1 MKVDLSKLFVTPGG
15 RQELSCALDLRET
28 KRLGRPLFLGPVRVS
43 GAAENRSGVVSVGY
57 TADFTLN
64 LACDR
69 CLTPLV
75 RPERMEFSHT
85 VVLSLNREEND
96 EFIVVSDGLL
106 DLAELVN
113 ADILLELP
121 TSVVCG
127 EDCKGLCPIC
137 GHNLN
142 EGDCG
147 CDRSVPDR
155 RFDKLR
161 ELLSE

>member
-1 MKVDLSKLFVTPGG
+1 MKVDLSKLFDNPGET
-15 RQELSCALDLRET
+15 QEFSAALDLGDVR
-28 KRLGRPLFLGPVRVS
+28 RWGSGLFHQPVRIA
-43 GAAENRSGVVSVGY
+43 GIARNRAGIVDVGY
-57 TADFTLN
+57 TVDFVLETV
-64 LACDR
+64 CDR
-69 CLTPLV
+69 CLTPLT
-75 RPERMEFSHT
+75 RPGHQEFSHT